1 MSYRLGIDFGTTSVV
16 AAVHRAGD
24 VAVVPLGGSG
34 AAAVPAALHLARD
47 GGVSIG
53 DRALRLAGIDPGRV
67 VRALARRVGDPTPL
81 TVGRESWTPEDLSA
95 CLLTQVVARVAEQE
109 GGRAAAVAL
118 AHPTTWAADT
128 LDRLGAALD
137 RKDVDVTF
145 VPAPVAAAAAYGSA
159 EPVAVFDLGGGRFEA
174 AVVGRGGT
182 VLGRP
187 EGLDVGGLDFDEL
200 VLAHVLAGLP
210 DDVTA
215 DARLRRA
222 CLRAKEVLSSKA
234 ETVVRVRRDDLRAEV
249 RLDRATFEGLVG
261 PHVARMVSAL
271 RRTTASAELEAGRPA
286 EVLLVGGSTRI
297 PLIARAVEAELDR
310 PVRTVDD
317 VETLVARG
325 AVLAALTAEA
335 GAVSADPGTE
345 APTVTLRLRG
355 ADLTAPYGTPAVTAE
370 EPREVEAG
378 EVEAGE
384 VEAGEVEPGEA
395 ETAEIEVPAAELP
408 APGLSAPDAPVMEP
422 DAEAVVPASRPAAGR
437 AVAVLDPGSRR
448 SRRPRSL
455 SRILL
460 GAGAIVVAALVLVA
474 LFRPDGPLDPPSEPG
489 AVAGVPRVAGAPAV
503 PPPAVVAP
511 LPGVEGVRAEDV
523 AEVRPTAAPRRG
535 SDARSVD
542 LPGARSGVATTPP
555 VTTGPRATTVPRPAG
570 STAGPRAAAPPVGA
584 APRTPPTPVD
594 PTF

>member
-16 AAVHRAGD
+16 AAVHRSGD

-34 AAAVPAALHLARD
+34 SAAVPAALHLARD

-81 TVGRESWTPEDLSA
+81 TVGRETWTPEDLSA
-95 CLLTQVVARVAEQE
+95 CLLTQVVDRVAEQE

-118 AHPTTWAADT
+118 AHPTTWTADT
-128 LDRLGAALD
+128 LDRLGAALG
-137 RKDVDVTF
+137 RQDVDVTF

-174 AVVGRGGT
+174 AVVGRGG

-187 EGLDVGGLDFDEL
+187 EGLPVGGLDFDEL
-200 VLAHVLAGLP
+200 VLAHVLAALP
-210 DDVTA
+210 DDVVA

-234 ETVVRVRRDDLRAEV
+234 ETVVRVRRDDLRLEV
-249 RLDRATFEGLVG
+249 RLDRVAFEGLVG

-271 RRTTASAELEAGRPA
+271 RRTVASAGLEDGRPA

-345 APTVTLRLRG
+345 APTVTLRVGG
-355 ADLTAPYGTPAVTAE
+355 AEPLTAPYGTPAVDGGDSAE
-370 EPREVEAG
+370 A
-378 EVEAGE
+378 
-384 VEAGEVEPGEA
+384 EPGEA

-408 APGLSAPDAPVMEP
+408 APVMEP
-422 DAEAVVPASRPAAGR
+422 EAEPRPAEASDDTLPAAAPAPRPSAGR

-448 SRRPRSL
+448 RSRSL

-460 GAGAIVVAALVLVA
+460 GAGAVVVAALVLVA
-474 LFRPDGPLDPPSEPG
+474 LFRPDGPLDPPTAPG
-489 AVAGVPRVAGAPAV
+489 AGAGAARLAPLV
-503 PPPAVVAP
+503 PQPTAVAP
-511 LPGVEGVRAEDV
+511 LPGVQGVQAEDV
-523 AEVRPTAAPRRG
+523 ADVRPTGAPRRAP
-535 SDARSVD
+535 DARPVD
-542 LPGARSGVATTPP
+542 LPGARSGVGTTPP
-555 VTTGPRATTVPRPAG
+555 TTPSPRVTTTPRV
-570 STAGPRAAAPPVGA
+570 AGPRAAGQPVGA
-584 APRTPPTPVD
+584 APRTPPAPVD
-594 PTF
+594 PSF